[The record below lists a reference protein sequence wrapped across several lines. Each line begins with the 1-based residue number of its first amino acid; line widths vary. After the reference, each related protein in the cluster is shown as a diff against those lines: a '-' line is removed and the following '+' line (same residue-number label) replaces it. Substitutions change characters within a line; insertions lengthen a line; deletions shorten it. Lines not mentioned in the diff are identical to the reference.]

1 MRAMNQPPQ
10 GPPQGWDP
18 NQPAWGP
25 PPQPTWNG
33 QPLQVE
39 APRPRRGS
47 HPLSIILLV
56 ALLVVGA
63 WWYLHE
69 TGTVIIINP

>member
-1 MRAMNQPPQ
+1 MSQPPQ

-33 QPLQVE
+33 QPVRQGRQSNPTRVL
-39 APRPRRGS
+39 
-47 HPLSIILLV
+47 LLLV
-56 ALLVVGA
+56 LGFIMAVVA
-63 WWYLHE
+63 YYFAAY
-69 TGTVIIINP
+69 VIPVMPGGS